1 MLFHGGDI
9 VYLFNTRSKDYIYA
23 KTQDFYDIT
32 NLHKVLQQ
40 PTYGPDITLAQQF
53 QVLIVTVPPLTLTG
67 HGPRDRI
74 RDRTDTTGPVTAGT
88 AFRLL
93 RISDNRPAQ
102 FLTIMQHG
110 SDETFASTN
119 RYNLTVTHRTLVAYT
134 TAADNTTGNLY
145 IASSGNAFAE
155 LSILTFY
162 NKVAMHIPQLHN
174 STGFALEPSVNEPV
188 DEFHDPQWSIVLA
201 NVAVLR
207 GCVVKSTAGMTIS
220 PEATDSNGDRVFR
233 TAEECNEYRYAYPED
248 FVVGWQCVNTGGNL
262 GVNRCVSVTQYTT
275 NDRQP
280 LFGSAGT
287 CLAKCDAQKALTAPS
302 SPTSKETVTAPTTH
316 SSKESTA
323 PMGPSSK
330 ESAARMGPSG
340 TDENYTIIIILIAV
354 FALVFVLICV
364 LIWKK
369 QHKNLISDGGT

>member
-1 MLFHGGDI
+1 MFFHGGDI
-9 VYLFNTRSKDYIYA
+9 VYLFNTRSQNYIYA

-32 NLHKVLQQ
+32 NLHKVLPH

-53 QVLIVTVPPLTLTG
+53 RVLVVSVPPLTLAG

-74 RDRTDTTGPVTAGT
+74 RNSTDTTGPVTAGT

-93 RISDNRPAQ
+93 RISDDRPAQ

-162 NKVAMHIPQLHN
+162 NKVALHIPQ
-174 STGFALEPSVNEPV
+174 SRSAGTGFALEPSVNEPV

-220 PEATDSNGDRVFR
+220 PEATDSNGARVFR
-233 TAEECNEYRYAYPED
+233 TAEECNKYRYAYPED

-287 CLAKCDAQKALTAPS
+287 CLAKCSEAPAAPAALILKETTAPAAPSNITEPTAPMALTAPS
-302 SPTSKETVTAPTTH
+302 NTTGSK
-316 SSKESTA
+316 K
-323 PMGPSSK
+323 
-330 ESAARMGPSG
+330 
-340 TDENYTIIIILIAV
+340 TDESYSLLKLVIIAAV
-354 FALVFVLICV
+354 FGLVFVLICV

-369 QHKNLISDGGT
+369 QHRNLIGDGGA